1 MKTTKKIFA
10 AFLAVMM
17 IALMIPFTASAEETT
32 PETYTASIKGL
43 KDYTI
48 SIYKV
53 ATLTK
58 SSGAYSE
65 YNSKLSDALTTPSTT
80 GVNTQDLLDACNS
93 LTNDELGA
101 AVASTKFTDNET
113 PYVFSTPN
121 AGVYY
126 IKWTAYKTGASV
138 KQVTNSVLSLPYY
151 KNGVW
156 NNSYDAVITTK
167 ISDGTPT
174 VTKTINNSDID
185 NSNTTANIGDEVTF
199 TLDAKVVGSA
209 EETIK
214 SYSIIDTM
222 SAGLD
227 FVKVNSVKLDTATI
241 DASNYDVVSS
251 SQTVTISLKNTY
263 LEKNDFYAGSDVY
276 VEYVAKLNNNAL
288 VSTVGNLQKNTNH
301 VDLKYKD
308 KFNQEST
315 INGNTI
321 NVYTFSLDVVKVDA
335 STIDKENKIYLNDAG
350 FTLYTNI
357 ACTNDYIA
365 TNGAEKKTADVKNE
379 DGSVIAKGV
388 ATFTGL
394 KAGKYYLKETTAPA
408 GYNINSSVYEINIAK
423 DGKVTGEIVKAN
435 QAVVPDTPLI
445 VPQTGGMG
453 TMMFTIGGAALIA
466 CAGVLFL
473 IVRKKKSAK

>member
-10 AFLAVMM
+10 AILAVMM
-17 IALMIPFTASAEETT
+17 IALMIPFTASAETT

-65 YNSKLSDALTTPSTT
+65 YNSKLKDALTTPSTT

-93 LTNDELGA
+93 LTNDELGT

-241 DASNYDVVSS
+241 DTSNYDVVSS
-251 SQTVTISLKNTY
+251 GQTVTISLKETY
-263 LEKNDFYAGSDVY
+263 LNNNDFYAGSDVY

-288 VSTVGNLQKNTNH
+288 VSTVDNLQKNTNH

-315 INGNTI
+315 INGNTV

-335 STIDKENKIYLNDAG
+335 STVDKENKTYLNDAG
-350 FTLYTNI
+350 FTLYTDI
-357 ACTNDYIA
+357 ECKTVA
-365 TNGAEKKTADVKNE
+365 TNGAEVKTGAN
-379 DGSVIAKGV
+379 GAPKGT
-388 ATFTGL
+388 ATFKGL
-394 KAGKYYLKETTAPA
+394 KAGKYFLKETSAPA
-408 GYNINSSVYEINIAK
+408 GYNINSTVYEINIAT
-423 DGKVTGEIVKAN
+423 DGTVTGKIVKAN

-445 VPQTGGMG
+445 VPETGGMG